1 MSAAVDNRP
10 EANKLCIGEGVTI
23 KGAVLVSDTVVVNGV
38 LEGDISVGNLIVSET
53 GTVRGRI
60 SVVQNADISGKVFD
74 RLDVKGLLILR
85 SSSRVDGNLSCGIL
99 TIEQGASITGG
110 IYSMDNGAAQPL
122 PKIERKFEERKFEE
136 RKYEDR
142 KYEDRKHEAR
152 SSDPAPALKPL
163 DLPTPELVPAA
174 VAVSG

>member
-53 GTVRGRI
+53 GIVRGRI

-85 SSSRVDGNLSCGIL
+85 STSRVDGNLSCGIL
-99 TIEQGASITGG
+99 TIEQGASISGG
-110 IYSMDNGAAQPL
+110 VYSMDNGAGQQL
-122 PKIERKFEERKFEE
+122 PKFE
-136 RKYEDR
+136 RKYEER
-142 KYEDRKHEAR
+142 KNEDRKHEAR
-152 SSDPAPALKPL
+152 SGNPAPALKPL
-163 DLPTPELVPAA
+163 DLPTPELVPGPIA
-174 VAVSG
+174 VTG

>member
-1 MSAAVDNRP
+1 MSAAVDNRA

-60 SVVQNADISGKVFD
+60 SVVQNADISGRVFD
-74 RLDVKGLLILR
+74 RLDVKGLLMLR

-110 IYSMDNGAAQPL
+110 IYSMDNGAGQQL
-122 PKIERKFEERKFEE
+122 PKLERKKTRIANTRIANTRNASTRIESMRH
-136 RKYEDR
+136 DR
-142 KYEDRKHEAR
+142 ATRLR
-152 SSDPAPALKPL
+152 S
-163 DLPTPELVPAA
+163 
-174 VAVSG
+174 

>member
-23 KGAVLVSDTVVVNGV
+23 KGAVLVSDTVVVDGV

-110 IYSMDNGAAQPL
+110 IYSMDNGAGQQL
-122 PKIERKFEERKFEE
+122 PKFE
-136 RKYEDR
+136 RKYEERKSEER

-152 SSDPAPALKPL
+152 SAAPAPALKPL
-163 DLPTPELVPAA
+163 DLPTPELVPGPIA
-174 VAVSG
+174 VTG